1 MNTSAEGQMENSFT
15 VEQLIEDMDFEVIH
29 LADNI
34 DKVKIYTSEFNR
46 PGLQLSGFYTKFV
59 PDRIQIIGGA
69 EWHYLST
76 LSAEVRY
83 LRLEKLFQQNIPL
96 LLITRG
102 QEIYFEIQKFA
113 KDYNCTVLR
122 TPETTTRAMNIL
134 INYMDM
140 ALAPMIRRH
149 GILLDIYGVG
159 VLITGDS
166 GIGKSETAVDL
177 IVNGHKLISDDSVV
191 IKRLEDRLIGTSPTI
206 TRHFM
211 EIRGIGIIDAE
222 RLFGIGSVMEEK
234 EVELVI
240 NLQHWD
246 VKQDYD
252 RLGIEDEKEEILGC
266 FVPKIEIPVRTG
278 RNTAVIVEIA
288 TRNFK
293 QKELG
298 YNPALALNAR
308 ILKSIEEN
316 KMNHNL

>member
-1 MNTSAEGQMENSFT
+1 MKNSFT
-15 VEQLIEDMDFEVIH
+15 VEQLIKDMNYEVIH
-29 LADNI
+29 MANNTKD
-34 DKVKIYTSEFNR
+34 VRIYTSDFNR

-83 LRLEKLFQQNIPL
+83 LRLEKLFQQKIPL
-96 LLITRG
+96 LIITRG
-102 QEIYFEIQKFA
+102 QDIYYEIQKFA
-113 KDYNCTVLR
+113 VEYNCTVLR
-122 TPETTTRAMNIL
+122 TQETTTRAVNVL

-240 NLQHWD
+240 HLQQWD
-246 VKQDYD
+246 EKENYD
-252 RLGIEDEKEEILGC
+252 RLGIEDEKEDILGC
-266 FVPKIEIPVRTG
+266 MVPKIEIPVRTG

-298 YNPALALNAR
+298 YNPALALNTR

-316 KMNHNL
+316 KLNNKI